1 LWLKIALKRERIK
14 IRNSDFG
21 RFLAIVS
28 ETVSVLLF
36 GANSVV
42 FEGRSVDTSF

>member
-1 LWLKIALKRERIK
+1 LWLKIALKIERIK

-21 RFLAIVS
+21 RFLVVVS

-36 GANSVV
+36 VAKSGV
-42 FEGRSVDTSF
+42 FEGRNVDISF

>member
-21 RFLAIVS
+21 RFLAFVS
-28 ETVSVLLF
+28 ETVSEVLF
-36 GANSVV
+36 VAKSVV
-42 FEGRSVDTSF
+42 FDGRKVDISF